1 MEERRKHKRLDLEV
15 MVELERLDEES
26 VTTLK
31 YVHVEVTDIS
41 RSGLGFKSKADLEI
55 GSYYDTRIQIWTKEV
70 VDAVIEIVRR
80 DALPEG
86 GYKYGCRFIGMPDTD
101 ALKIDIYQI
110 FNDLLK
116 NRGSDTTM
124 QEYIAMSFQKIK
136 SSTSRC
142 FDISTAALHI
152 IAMLFM
158 LMDHLWA
165 TLLPAQ
171 EWLTCV
177 GRIAFP
183 IFAFMSVEGYFHTHN
198 FKKYLLRMLVFAV
211 ISEIPFDLMY
221 GGTWFYPVHQN
232 VIWTFIL
239 GLLGI
244 HIMETVRKKKKTP
257 VFVLTAIL
265 VTIAGGL
272 LGTLTMVDYYGI
284 GVLTVFI
291 FYFFRG
297 RKWWCL
303 LGQIAALYWVNV
315 ELLGGLMYPVRLF
328 GMEFELCQQ
337 GLALLAL
344 VPIWLYRGRQGYHSK
359 PFQYFCYAF
368 YPVHMLILV
377 LILGFVNR

>member
-1 MEERRKHKRLDLEV
+1 
-15 MVELERLDEES
+15 
-26 VTTLK
+26 
-31 YVHVEVTDIS
+31 
-41 RSGLGFKSKADLEI
+41 
-55 GSYYDTRIQIWTKEV
+55 
-70 VDAVIEIVRR
+70 
-80 DALPEG
+80 
-86 GYKYGCRFIGMPDTD
+86 
-101 ALKIDIYQI
+101 
-110 FNDLLK
+110 
-116 NRGSDTTM
+116 
-124 QEYIAMSFQKIK
+124 MSIK
-136 SSTSRC
+136 LNSSTSRH

-152 IAMLFM
+152 IAMTLM

-198 FKKYLLRMLVFAV
+198 FKKYLTRLFIFALL
-211 ISEIPFDLMY
+211 SEIPFDLMY

-239 GLLGI
+239 GLFGI
-244 HIMETVRKKKKTP
+244 HIMETVREKKKTP

-315 ELLGGLMYPVRLF
+315 ELLGGLMYPVRFF
-328 GMEFELCQQ
+328 GIEFELCQQ

-359 PFQYFCYAF
+359 PFQYLCYAF

-377 LILGFVNR
+377 LILNFVNR